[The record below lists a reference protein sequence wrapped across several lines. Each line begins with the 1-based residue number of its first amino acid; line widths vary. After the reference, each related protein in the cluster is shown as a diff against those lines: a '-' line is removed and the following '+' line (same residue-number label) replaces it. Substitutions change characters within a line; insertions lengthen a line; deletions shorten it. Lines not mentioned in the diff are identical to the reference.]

1 MNFKEFWNKLST
13 ELRHSREFSTLT
25 RHKIFEAKMT
35 HGDTVTVQPRS
46 SKTSRDVPK
55 EEFHEMWD
63 IMKDDI
69 RSKRYVNYNQRY
81 FDFWDS
87 SYINT
92 LIDHVVK
99 DQCME

>member
-1 MNFKEFWNKLST
+1 
-13 ELRHSREFSTLT
+13 
-25 RHKIFEAKMT
+25 MT

-99 DQCME
+99 NQRME